1 MNKKICAMLL
11 LSLAISGCDSNSTG
25 TNSNANNANANV
37 AASPTVSP
45 SAAQAS
51 PTASPSATV
60 QPAPPAPLK
69 TGDRVKIMV
78 NGSATEAT
86 VVSVDEKLGKVTVRV
101 QGESKDRTVAIADIR
116 Q

>member
-11 LSLAISGCDSNSTG
+11 LSLAISACNSNSAG

-37 AASPTVSP
+37 PAQASPTVSPSPAQASPTVSP
-45 SAAQAS
+45 SA
-51 PTASPSATV
+51 TT
-60 QPAPPAPLK
+60 APPAPLK
-69 TGDRVKIMV
+69 AGDKVRIMV